1 MSILIK
7 SVEILDPSS
16 PHHGAVKNVLIKNGM
31 ITAISDQELKAE
43 QVIDA
48 QGMVLSVGFMDMRA
62 SFRDP
67 GFEFKED
74 IATGSLG
81 AAYGGF
87 TEVALLPNTQ
97 PQVQNKD
104 IIAYLKMRSAEHLV
118 QIYPMANLT
127 IDAKGEEMTEMLDL
141 HHAGAIAFTDANKP
155 VWNTGVM
162 AKALQ
167 YLQPFNGLL
176 INHAEEQELTKYGQM
191 NEGYV
196 STYLGLKGIPK
207 LAEELMIARDIE
219 LLRYSGGKIHFSRV
233 SSPKSLELIKAGRK
247 SGLTITCD
255 IAVHQLIFSDKD
267 LTTFDSNLKVNPPLR
282 SKETVAILWKALADG
297 VIDVIVSDH
306 TPQDEESKKLE
317 FDQAAFGM
325 LGLETAFAAINTS
338 GKLELAKLIAKFT
351 TAPREIL
358 QLPQPQIA
366 EGAKANLTLFDP
378 KHEWR
383 YEEKMIKSK
392 SKNTPFVGRNFKG
405 RVKAVFNKGKHVVCY

>member
-7 SVEILDPSS
+7 SVEILDLNS
-16 PHHGAVKNVLIKNGM
+16 PFHGAIKNVLIKNG
-31 ITAISDQELKAE
+31 IIEAISDEILEAEELIEGK
-43 QVIDA
+43 
-48 QGMVLSVGFMDMRA
+48 GMVLSVGFMDMRA

-104 IIAYLKMRSAEHLV
+104 IIAYLKMRSADHLV

-141 HHAGAIAFTDANKP
+141 HHAGAIAFTDGNKP
-155 VWNTGVM
+155 VWHTGVM
-162 AKALQ
+162 VKALQ
-167 YLQPFNGLL
+167 YLQPINGLL
-176 INHAEEQELTKYGQM
+176 INHAEELALTQYGQM
-191 NEGYV
+191 NEGQM

-219 LLRYSGGKIHFSRV
+219 LLRYAGGKIHFSRV

-247 SGLTITCD
+247 AGLSITCD
-255 IAVHQLIFSDKD
+255 VAVHQLIFTDKD

-282 SKETVAILWKALADG
+282 SKDTVNMLWKALADG
-297 VIDVIVSDH
+297 VIDVIVTDH
-306 TPQDEESKKLE
+306 SPQDEESKKLE

-325 LGLETAFAAINTS
+325 LGLETAFAALNTS
-338 GKLELAKLIAKFT
+338 GKLELAKLITKFT
-351 TAPREIL
+351 TAPRTIL
-358 QLPQPQIA
+358 QVSQPQIVVG
-366 EGAKANLTLFDP
+366 EKANLTLFDP
-378 KHEWR
+378 THSWK
-383 YEEKMIKSK
+383 YEANMIKSK
-392 SKNTPFVGRNFKG
+392 SKNTPFVGRTFKG
-405 RVKAVFNKGKHVVCY
+405 RVKAVFNKNKVQICY

>member
-31 ITAISDQELKAE
+31 ITAISDQVLSAE

>member
-16 PHHGAVKNVLIKNGM
+16 PHHGAVKNVLITNGM
-31 ITAISDQELKAE
+31 ITAISDQELSAE

-191 NEGYV
+191 NEGYI

-282 SKETVAILWKALADG
+282 SKETVAVLWKALADG

>member
-16 PHHGAVKNVLIKNGM
+16 PHHGAVKNVLITNGM
-31 ITAISDQELKAE
+31 ITAISDQELSAE

-191 NEGYV
+191 NEGYI

>member
-16 PHHGAVKNVLIKNGM
+16 PHHGAVKNVLITNGM
-31 ITAISDQELKAE
+31 ITSISDQELSAE

-191 NEGYV
+191 NEGYI

>member
-16 PHHGAVKNVLIKNGM
+16 PNHGAVKNVLITNGM
-31 ITAISDQELKAE
+31 ITAISDQELNAE

-127 IDAKGEEMTEMLDL
+127 VDAKGEEMTEMLDL

-191 NEGYV
+191 NEGYI

-392 SKNTPFVGRNFKG
+392 SKNTPFIGRNFKG

>member
-1 MSILIK
+1 
-7 SVEILDPSS
+7 
-16 PHHGAVKNVLIKNGM
+16 
-31 ITAISDQELKAE
+31 
-43 QVIDA
+43 
-48 QGMVLSVGFMDMRA
+48 
-62 SFRDP
+62 
-67 GFEFKED
+67 
-74 IATGSLG
+74 
-81 AAYGGF
+81 
-87 TEVALLPNTQ
+87 
-97 PQVQNKD
+97 
-104 IIAYLKMRSAEHLV
+104 MRSAEHLV

-191 NEGYV
+191 NEGYI

-282 SKETVAILWKALADG
+282 SKETVAVLWKALADG

>member
-16 PHHGAVKNVLIKNGM
+16 PHHGAVKNVLITNGM
-31 ITAISDQELKAE
+31 ITAISDQVLNAE

-255 IAVHQLIFSDKD
+255 VAVHQLIFSDKD

>member
-16 PHHGAVKNVLIKNGM
+16 PHHGAVKNVLITNGM
-31 ITAISDQELKAE
+31 ITSISDQELSAE

-191 NEGYV
+191 NEGYI

-392 SKNTPFVGRNFKG
+392 SKNTPFIGRNFKG

>member
-16 PHHGAVKNVLIKNGM
+16 PHHGAVKNVLITNGM
-31 ITAISDQELKAE
+31 ITAISDQVLSAE

-255 IAVHQLIFSDKD
+255 VAVHQLIFSDKD

>member
-1 MSILIK
+1 MRIVIN
-7 SVEILDPSS
+7 SVEILDLHS
-16 PHHGAVKNVLIKNGM
+16 PFHGAIKSVLIKDG
-31 ITAISDQELKAE
+31 IIDAISDERLE
-43 QVIDA
+43 GEEIIDGK
-48 QGMVLSVGFMDMRA
+48 GMVLSVGFMDMRA

-141 HHAGAIAFTDANKP
+141 HHAGAIAFTDGNKP
-155 VWNTGVM
+155 VWHTGVM
-162 AKALQ
+162 VKALQ
-167 YLQPFNGLL
+167 YLQPINGLL
-176 INHAEEQELTKYGQM
+176 INHAEEQTLTKYGQM
-191 NEGYV
+191 NEGYI

-219 LLRYSGGKIHFSRV
+219 LLRYAGGKIHFSRV

-247 SGLTITCD
+247 AGLTITCD
-255 IAVHQLIFSDKD
+255 VAVHQLVFTDKD
-267 LTTFDSNLKVNPPLR
+267 LTSFDTHLKVNPPLR
-282 SKETVAILWKALADG
+282 SKDTVNVLWKALADG
-297 VIDVIVSDH
+297 VIDTIVTDH
-306 TPQDEESKKLE
+306 SPQDEESKKLE

-325 LGLETAFAAINTS
+325 LGLETAFAALNTI

-358 QLPQPQIA
+358 QVVQPQIVL
-366 EGAKANLTLFDP
+366 GAKANLTLFDP
-378 KHEWR
+378 NLSWK
-383 YEEKMIKSK
+383 YESTMIKSK
-392 SKNTPFVGRNFKG
+392 SKNTPFVGRTFKG
-405 RVKAVFNKGKHVVCY
+405 RVKAVFNKGKHQVCY